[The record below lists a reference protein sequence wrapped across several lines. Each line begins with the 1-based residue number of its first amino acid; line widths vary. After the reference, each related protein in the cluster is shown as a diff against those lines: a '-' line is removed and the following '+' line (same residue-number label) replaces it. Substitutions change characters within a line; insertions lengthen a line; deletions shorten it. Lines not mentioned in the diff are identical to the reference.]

1 MTQMKWYVKTLLNY
15 DQKSPHP
22 LQGHS
27 QPLLCTHLPQTSKS
41 PVTIMV
47 WKEGASADTSQL
59 YLPDEATFSPTSIS
73 WLSLEAT
80 RCKKKKDE
88 KNEIIVCKK
97 KCTMSHNSVLVRNVS
112 RAFQLCVQWWQMNMG
127 NSNYSQVGFGRGAVG
142 GSSSHLGFAHV
153 WDNRGFHAVMNI
165 AMVDLVDSIEG
176 Y

>member
-1 MTQMKWYVKTLLNY
+1 M
-15 DQKSPHP
+15 
-22 LQGHS
+22 
-27 QPLLCTHLPQTSKS
+27 
-41 PVTIMV
+41 
-47 WKEGASADTSQL
+47 
-59 YLPDEATFSPTSIS
+59 
-73 WLSLEAT
+73 
-80 RCKKKKDE
+80 KKKPTPITGSIPAVALHTLTADFQITCHNHGVEGGRVRGHLAAVLARRGHIQPDQHQLALVGGHALQKKRWK

-165 AMVDLVDSIEG
+165 AMVDLVDSIEW